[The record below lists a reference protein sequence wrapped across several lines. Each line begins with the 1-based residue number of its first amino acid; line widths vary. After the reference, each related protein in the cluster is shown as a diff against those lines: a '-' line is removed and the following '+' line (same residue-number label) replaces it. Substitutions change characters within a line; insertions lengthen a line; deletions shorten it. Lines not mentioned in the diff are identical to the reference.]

1 MSKLTELKQTIDDVA
16 QQAKA
21 TAGSLNAFKSKFSQ
35 SIGQVQAT
43 IGGSTQRKDQEVISA
58 ITQAQARVDAA
69 AEALVEAARI
79 AKGYGES
86 L

>member
-1 MSKLTELKQTIDDVA
+1 MSQLTNLKQTIDGLS

-21 TAGSLNAFKSKFSQ
+21 TAGSLHAFKQKFAQ

-43 IGGSTQRKDQEVISA
+43 IGGSTQRKDQEVIAA

-69 AEALVEAARI
+69 AQALEEAAKI

>member
-1 MSKLTELKQTIDDVA
+1 MSQLTNLKQTIDGVS

-21 TAGSLNAFKSKFSQ
+21 TASSLNAFKQKFSQ
-35 SIGQVQAT
+35 SIGQVQSA

-58 ITQAQARVDAA
+58 ITQAQSRVDAA
-69 AEALVEAARI
+69 SQALEEAARI
-79 AKGYGES
+79 AKAYGES